1 MSLGYAA
8 AVRPNA
14 RRSELCRHREAQ
26 RSLIMADA
34 ANANANAEQLSPDS
48 VAARLADPATR
59 LVTLDALEAHAG
71 PHDAALSLAAAPALT
86 DLQCLEASEV
96 DHALFQRAGLLL
108 ARVVEEASDSAAV
121 WGAAHGDGRW
131 SKLLRAPNVVR
142 QLLSKP
148 VAELDQ
154 RDAMSY
160 ACGGAVG
167 FYAGGASRGLGASL
181 EATGLGVMQFYG
193 ILYSEEPLISR

>member
-1 MSLGYAA
+1 
-8 AVRPNA
+8 
-14 RRSELCRHREAQ
+14 
-26 RSLIMADA
+26 MADA
-34 ANANANAEQLSPDS
+34 TATSAEQLSPDS

-59 LVTLDALEAHAG
+59 LTALDALEANAG
-71 PHDAALSLAAAPALT
+71 PHDAALALAAAPALT

-96 DHALFQRAGLLL
+96 DHELFQRVGLLL

-121 WGAAHGDGRW
+121 WGAAHGDGRF
-131 SKLLRAPNVVR
+131 SKLLQAPNVVR

-160 ACGGAVG
+160 ACGHPVATATGMV
-167 FYAGGASRGLGASL
+167 RGVDAAI

-193 ILYSEEPLISR
+193 IVYSEEPLVSR

>member
-1 MSLGYAA
+1 
-8 AVRPNA
+8 
-14 RRSELCRHREAQ
+14 
-26 RSLIMADA
+26 MADA
-34 ANANANAEQLSPDS
+34 TGANAEPLSPDS
-48 VAARLADPATR
+48 VAARLADSATR

-96 DHALFQRAGLLL
+96 DHALFQRVGLLL
-108 ARVVEEASDSAAV
+108 ALLVDEASDSAAL
-121 WGAAHGDGRW
+121 WGAANSDGRY
-131 SKLLRAPNVVR
+131 SKLFRAPNVVR

-160 ACGGAVG
+160 AACGEQVTW
-167 FYAGGASRGLGASL
+167 YAATVRREWAATTEAAGLGLMEWLGIQAS
-181 EATGLGVMQFYG
+181 EH
-193 ILYSEEPLISR
+193 PLLSR